1 MGRRRS
7 RVMRLMR
14 ACASTGRAAGR
25 RRRLI
30 GGAALALCLVAEGS
44 HALMEEDTHI
54 MYPDDDPVQFD
65 IDQRTFQT
73 IRTMLITGYPLTAVL
88 LRGVALGIPIDFV
101 TNLVTQSQ
109 PERVREIYDTAIR
122 LMPSLPGWSC
132 RGRYRE
138 TPFYGVYRASDLGER
153 PTLTEIARRYF
164 EEDLKLT
171 PFPRWLTGA
180 AHVSIPTREL
190 AELIDPKLRWY
201 SITDAMAPDALTPR
215 PVFVA
220 LYKDEEQIVVDAN
233 LEQIGAALQSGVDEL
248 PVVIVYNQAFQQ
260 PVARFADP
268 TLKSVSEKFFDEGV
282 QLTPVPLWEEG
293 DHHFVAQMSELK
305 NRFDL
310 PGAKDI
316 GEDNW
321 LMLEA
326 DMLDNGFVR
335 PALITLYE
343 GGERMWLNDPE
354 RVAMAEKLGFTE
366 LPVVMFYHALD
377 RLPCGDIASCDELVC
392 CAARAGEAAQRPE
405 RTSTLECQ
413 CGLEAERDE
422 SAGAGG

>member
-1 MGRRRS
+1 MRS
-7 RVMRLMR
+7 GAR
-14 ACASTGRAAGR
+14 TGRIATALGR
-25 RRRLI
+25 LP
-30 GGAALALCLVAEGS
+30 GAAALALWLVAQGA
-44 HALMEEDTHI
+44 HAIMEEDVHL
-54 MYPDDDPVQFD
+54 MYPDDDTVQFD

-73 IRTMLITGYPLTAVL
+73 IRTMLITGYPLTGVL
-88 LRGVALGIPIDFV
+88 LRAVELGIPIDFA

-132 RGRYRE
+132 RSRYRE
-138 TPFYGVYRASDLGER
+138 TPFYGLYRAEDLGER
-153 PTLTEIARRYF
+153 PALGEIARRYF
-164 EEDLKLT
+164 EEDRKLT

-180 AHVSIPTREL
+180 AHVSVPTREL
-190 AELIDPKLRWY
+190 ADLLDPQLRWY
-201 SITDAMAPDALTPR
+201 SLSGAMAPEALTPR

-220 LYKDEEQIVVDAN
+220 LYKDEQQIVVDGN
-233 LEQIGAALQSGVDEL
+233 LEQIGAAVQSGVDEL

-268 TLKSVSEKFFDEGV
+268 TLKSVSEKFFEEGV

-305 NRFDL
+305 DRFKL
-310 PGAKDI
+310 PSKKDI
-316 GEDNW
+316 GEENW

-326 DMLDNGFVR
+326 DMLDRGFVK

-354 RVAMAEKLGFTE
+354 RIAMAEQLGFTE
-366 LPVVMFYHALD
+366 VPVVMFYHALD
-377 RLPCGDIASCDELVC
+377 RLPCGEIANCDELVC
-392 CAARAGEAAQRPE
+392 CGARAGEAAQRPDG
-405 RTSTLECQ
+405 TSTLDCECA
-413 CGLEAERDE
+413 LEAGEDER
-422 SAGAGG
+422 AGAGG